1 MTEVKLHP
9 DTNLLVEYSSGSLS
23 PAQAVSIATHLY
35 YCTRCQAQASTLDE
49 IGGKFLSDVRPE
61 HVSGDCLSSVMARL
75 EALGPNDQQG
85 IKAIPVSPPT
95 AMLVTSTLPP
105 LVRRLLPIEGVKWR
119 RLSPSLK
126 VARLPVG
133 EDRFE
138 LALHHIKAGGKAPA
152 HDHGGREITVVLQG
166 SFSDDEGVY
175 HEGDFIIR
183 EPGHVHTPTAT
194 ANTSCV
200 CLSVLEAPI
209 RMVGGF
215 KRLLNPFLGF
225 EPS

>member
-1 MTEVKLHP
+1 MTEVRLHP

-35 YCTRCQAQASTLDE
+35 YCTRCQAHAATLNE
-49 IGGKFLSDVRPE
+49 IGGNFLSDVAPE
-61 HVSGDCLSSVMARL
+61 QLSGDCMAAVMAKL
-75 EALGPNDQQG
+75 DALDGEDEEE
-85 IKAIPVSPPT
+85 IKAVPPRQLP
-95 AMLVTSTLPP
+95 ASTLPP
-105 LVRRLLPIEGVKWR
+105 LVNRLLPAGGADWR

-133 EDRFE
+133 ERRYE
-138 LALHHIKAGGKAPA
+138 LALHHIKAGGKAPK
-152 HDHGGREITVVLQG
+152 HDHGGQEITVVLQG

-175 HEGDFIIR
+175 HEGDFIVR
-183 EPGHVHTPTAT
+183 EAGHVHTPVAT
-194 ANTSCV
+194 ANNACI

-209 RMVGGF
+209 QMVGTF
-215 KRLLNPFLGF
+215 KRLLNPFLAF

>member
-1 MTEVKLHP
+1 MSEVRLHP

-23 PAQAVSIATHLY
+23 PALAVSVSTHLY
-35 YCTRCQAQASTLDE
+35 YCTRCQAQVLTLNE
-49 IGGKFLSDVRPE
+49 IGGKFLNDVAPE
-61 HVSGDCLSSVMARL
+61 QVSGDCLSSVMSRL
-75 EALGPNDQQG
+75 EVVGGDDREE
-85 IKAIPVSPPT
+85 IKVTLATELLASP
-95 AMLVTSTLPP
+95 LPP
-105 LVRRLLPIEGVKWR
+105 LVSKLLPVGGVKWR

-133 EDRFE
+133 EQRFE
-138 LALHHIKAGGKAPA
+138 LALHHIKAGGKAPT
-152 HDHGGREITVVLQG
+152 HDHSGQEITVVLQG

-183 EPGHVHTPTAT
+183 EPGHVHTPVAT
-194 ANTSCV
+194 ANCSCV

-209 RMVGGF
+209 QMVGTF
-215 KRLLNPFLGF
+215 KRLLNPFLSF